1 MSNLVRFGV
10 SMDERLLKNLDKLIL
25 KKGYANRSEAIRD
38 MIRDRLVQQ
47 EWEEGQEVVGVVT
60 LLYNHHARNL
70 DALLNDL
77 QHQHHGSILSA
88 THIHLDEDNCLEL
101 LAVRGEAKKIEEIA
115 GKLISLKG
123 VRHGKLTATST
134 GKALA

>member
-1 MSNLVRFGV
+1 
-10 SMDERLLKNLDKLIL
+10 MDEKLLKNLDKLIL
-25 KKGYANRSEAIRD
+25 RKGYANRSEAIRD

-47 EWEEGQEVVGVVT
+47 EWEEGQEVVGVIT

-77 QHQHHGSILSA
+77 QHQHHESILST

-123 VRHGKLTATST
+123 VRHGKLTVTST